1 MSKLI
6 NEILEKIRK
15 EHKLSRK
22 RMENLSGFKERTTA
36 SYERGER
43 EPSDEYIRFIS
54 LYFNV
59 SEDYI
64 RGVSE
69 EKEEYTPL
77 KRTLLMYQ
85 DIYGYDDLAM
95 AKILD
100 RVFPMIEL
108 YRQILEIDITNI
120 KKRSIPLLIEVTESF
135 NIKPSS
141 IGLVCLNIEDE
152 MLRYDETQ
160 REWNKERMS
169 MMNECILIMEE
180 KGVKFDTEYYAQNI
194 KRRNLAKST
203 YTPEKEVKEL
213 PQKYQDIV
221 DLLPYASD
229 KFLNDIHNKLKTIK
243 ELQTL

>member
-1 MSKLI
+1 MNK
-6 NEILEKIRK
+6 NMYEILFEIRK
-15 EHKLSRK
+15 NSNLSRK
-22 RMENLSGFKERTTA
+22 KLSDLSGFKEPTIVG
-36 SYERGER
+36 YEKGLRK
-43 EPSDEYIRFIS
+43 PSDEYIRFIS
-54 LYFNV
+54 LYFNA
-59 SEDYI
+59 SEDFI
-64 RGVSE
+64 RGIS
-69 EKEEYTPL
+69 KDNKAYTPL

-85 DIYGYDDLAM
+85 DIYGYDNLAM

-100 RVFPMIEL
+100 RAFPMIER

-160 REWNKERMS
+160 REWSKERMS

-194 KRRNLAKST
+194 KKRNLAKST

-229 KFLNDIHNKLKTIK
+229 QFLNDIYKKLKTIK